1 MRLLFLTAVLT
12 TVTAA
17 CGGEPADTPPREA
30 TPAPQGVYGTA
41 PAAVAGTPS
50 IITLTPTGSAAAPLP
65 ARENPVMDQ
74 LGLAFS
80 PGLLLVR
87 VGETATFTNSETI
100 THNVRLTFSDNDST
114 VLDAETDPTG
124 HVDFLYDRGGGYE
137 VTCDHHPGMRAF
149 VYVTSAP
156 YAVFAANNGSFRI
169 TDVPP
174 GSYTLAVWS
183 VDPAQRSERTLEV
196 TGPSTEV
203 TPGPA

>member
-1 MRLLFLTAVLT
+1 MRLLLLTAVLT
-12 TVTAA
+12 AAA
-17 CGGEPADTPPREA
+17 CGGDSEDTPPPEA
-30 TPAPQGVYGTA
+30 APAPKGVYGTA

-50 IITLTPTGSAAAPLP
+50 VVTLSPANGDPATLP

-80 PGLLLVR
+80 PGLLVVR

-100 THNVRLTFSDNDST
+100 THNVRLTYSDNDST

-124 HVDFLYDRGGGYE
+124 HVDFLFDREGGYE

-156 YAVFAANNGSFRI
+156 YAEFAANNGTFQVR
-169 TDVPP
+169 DVPP
-174 GSYTLAVWS
+174 GSYTLSVWS
-183 VDPAQRSERTLEV
+183 VDPGLRSDRTLDV

-203 TPGPA
+203 TLGPA

>member
-1 MRLLFLTAVLT
+1 MRLLLLTAVLMA
-12 TVTAA
+12 AA
-17 CGGEPADTPPREA
+17 CGRDSGDTPPRRET
-30 TPAPQGVYGTA
+30 TPVPQGVFGTA

-50 IITLTPTGSAAAPLP
+50 VITLGPATGAPP
-65 ARENPVMDQ
+65 AHSARENPVMDQ

-80 PGLLLVR
+80 PGLLVVR

-124 HVDFLYDRGGGYE
+124 HVDFLFDREGGYE

-174 GSYTLAVWS
+174 GSYTLSVWS
-183 VDPAQRSERTLEV
+183 VDPGLRSERPLDV

-203 TPGPA
+203 TLGPT

>member
-1 MRLLFLTAVLT
+1 MRNLLLTGALMV
-12 TVTAA
+12 AA
-17 CGGEPADTPPREA
+17 CGGESGDAPPPPEA

-50 IITLTPTGSAAAPLP
+50 VITLTPTTGAQAAPA
-65 ARENPVMDQ
+65 ARETPVMDQ

-87 VGETATFTNSETI
+87 VGETARFTNSETV
-100 THNVRLTFSDNDST
+100 THNVRLTLSDNDST

-124 HVDFLYDRGGGYE
+124 HVDFLFDQEGGYE

-156 YAVFAANNGSFRI
+156 YAAFAANNGSFRI

-174 GSYTLAVWS
+174 GSYTLSVWS
-183 VDPAQRSERTLEV
+183 VDPASRSERTLDV

-203 TPGPA
+203 TLGPA